1 MSKRYYQT
9 KSIVACLIYMLL
21 VSCGVDV
28 PKEVA
33 PKGCKA
39 RTIPDY
45 DGVTLPCN
53 IAPTNF
59 YIEEESET
67 LLSTVEQPW
76 NVSFLQ

>member
-1 MSKRYYQT
+1 MSKRFYQT

-53 IAPTNF
+53 IAPT
-59 YIEEESET
+59 ISI
-67 LLSTVEQPW
+67 LRKMAKIML
-76 NVSFLQ
+76 